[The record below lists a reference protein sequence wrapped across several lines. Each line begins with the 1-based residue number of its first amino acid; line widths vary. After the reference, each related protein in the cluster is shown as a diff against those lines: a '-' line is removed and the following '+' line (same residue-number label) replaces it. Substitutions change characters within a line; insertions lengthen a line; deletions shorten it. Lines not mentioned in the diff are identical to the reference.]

1 MSILFLKIFLST
13 FFLTVIF
20 EKLGH
25 TPHLLDHP
33 IKRSAHSYPIP
44 SGGGAVV
51 VIVFLVV
58 ATSLFLNDRIPV
70 NEYHALMGGS
80 LIAVLGFADDV
91 SSLSLWVRLPTQF
104 VAAFW
109 VVYSLGGVPSIDFSF
124 FQLSNSEILILLGVL
139 ALIWLLNLYN
149 FMDGADGLA
158 GTELIFVTSM
168 SLVFAIIA
176 GDNLVALIS
185 AILISSISGFPSV
198 VILLISGLFIGRSG
212 LGLVEPLDL
221 GQGLET
227 IVGLLVCLVLFEGGL
242 NLKLPEGNIRNTVL
256 RISLIRLFISLSAGI
271 FIAHWLAG
279 LSWPVA
285 GVYSAIVLATG
296 PTVVSPLVD
305 QIKLVSPLSEVLKA
319 EGLVLE
325 PIGAVLALLLLE
337 LILGDLHGIKEV
349 FIALMQRL
357 GGGVLIGI
365 SSGWLLSEILK
376 KIKNETSFGIE
387 LQVTLGFIFLV
398 YGICEYILPE
408 SGLPASVAAGFIV
421 GKREIIDKE
430 RLDNLIGELAQLAI
444 TVLFPLLASDVSWGE
459 LSPLGWGGI
468 ICVLMLM
475 IIVRPISISLA
486 TMGGELDVKQRVF
499 LSWLAP
505 RGIVTAAVASLFS
518 IRLEQAGVLGAGRLQ
533 GLVFLTILMTVGI
546 QGLTARP
553 LANFLNLIDKEI

>member
-1 MSILFLKIFLST
+1 MT
-13 FFLTVIF
+13 P
-20 EKLGH
+20 ERLG
-25 TPHLLDHP
+25 LLWG
-33 IKRSAHSYPIP
+33 I
-44 SGGGAVV
+44 
-51 VIVFLVV
+51 
-58 ATSLFLNDRIPV
+58 T
-70 NEYHALMGGS
+70 
-80 LIAVLGFADDV
+80 
-91 SSLSLWVRLPTQF
+91 
-104 VAAFW
+104 
-109 VVYSLGGVPSIDFSF
+109 
-124 FQLSNSEILILLGVL
+124 
-139 ALIWLLNLYN
+139 
-149 FMDGADGLA
+149 
-158 GTELIFVTSM
+158 
-168 SLVFAIIA
+168 VFAGA
-176 GDNLVALIS
+176 CAR
-185 AILISSISGFPSV
+185 LISSISGFPSV
-198 VILLISGLFIGRSG
+198 VILLLSGLFIGRSG
-212 LGLVEPLDL
+212 LGIVEPLDL

-256 RISLIRLFISLSAGI
+256 KISIIRLFLSLTAGI

-279 LSWPVA
+279 LSWSVA

-296 PTVVSPLVD
+296 PTVVTPLVE

-337 LILGDLHGIKEV
+337 FILGDLHGIEEV

-357 GGGVLIGI
+357 GGGVFIGLG
-365 SSGWLLSEILK
+365 SGWLLSEILK
-376 KIKNETSFGIE
+376 KIKNEASFGVE

-398 YGICEYILPE
+398 YGICEYFLPE
-408 SGLPASVAAGFIV
+408 SGLPASVASGFIV

-444 TVLFPLLASDVSWGE
+444 TVLFPLLAADVSWGE

-468 ICVLMLM
+468 LSVFMMM

-486 TMGGELDVKQRVF
+486 TIGKELNLKEKLF
-499 LSWLAP
+499 LVWLAP

-553 LANFLNLIDKEI
+553 LADLLELTEKNT

>member
-1 MSILFLKIFLST
+1 MT
-13 FFLTVIF
+13 P
-20 EKLGH
+20 ERLG
-25 TPHLLDHP
+25 LLWG
-33 IKRSAHSYPIP
+33 I
-44 SGGGAVV
+44 
-51 VIVFLVV
+51 
-58 ATSLFLNDRIPV
+58 T
-70 NEYHALMGGS
+70 
-80 LIAVLGFADDV
+80 
-91 SSLSLWVRLPTQF
+91 
-104 VAAFW
+104 
-109 VVYSLGGVPSIDFSF
+109 
-124 FQLSNSEILILLGVL
+124 
-139 ALIWLLNLYN
+139 
-149 FMDGADGLA
+149 
-158 GTELIFVTSM
+158 
-168 SLVFAIIA
+168 VFAGA
-176 GDNLVALIS
+176 CAR
-185 AILISSISGFPSV
+185 LISSMSGFPSV
-198 VILLISGLFIGRSG
+198 VILLLSGLFIGRSG

-256 RISLIRLFISLSAGI
+256 KISLIRLFVSLSAGI
-271 FIAHWLAG
+271 FVAHWLAG

-325 PIGAVLALLLLE
+325 PIGAVLALLILE

-376 KIKNETSFGIE
+376 KIKNEASFGIE
-387 LQVTLGFIFLV
+387 LQVTLGFIFLI

-430 RLDNLIGELAQLAI
+430 KLDNLIGELAQLAI

-486 TMGGELDVKQRVF
+486 TMGRELDVKQRVF
-499 LSWLAP
+499 LAWLAP

-553 LANFLNLIDKEI
+553 LANFLNLINEEK

>member
-1 MSILFLKIFLST
+1 MT
-13 FFLTVIF
+13 P
-20 EKLGH
+20 ERLG
-25 TPHLLDHP
+25 LLWG
-33 IKRSAHSYPIP
+33 I
-44 SGGGAVV
+44 
-51 VIVFLVV
+51 
-58 ATSLFLNDRIPV
+58 T
-70 NEYHALMGGS
+70 
-80 LIAVLGFADDV
+80 
-91 SSLSLWVRLPTQF
+91 
-104 VAAFW
+104 
-109 VVYSLGGVPSIDFSF
+109 
-124 FQLSNSEILILLGVL
+124 
-139 ALIWLLNLYN
+139 
-149 FMDGADGLA
+149 
-158 GTELIFVTSM
+158 
-168 SLVFAIIA
+168 VFAGA
-176 GDNLVALIS
+176 CAR
-185 AILISSISGFPSV
+185 LISSVSGFPSV

-387 LQVTLGFIFLV
+387 LQVTLGVIFLV

>member
-1 MSILFLKIFLST
+1 MT
-13 FFLTVIF
+13 P
-20 EKLGH
+20 ERLG
-25 TPHLLDHP
+25 LLWG
-33 IKRSAHSYPIP
+33 I
-44 SGGGAVV
+44 
-51 VIVFLVV
+51 
-58 ATSLFLNDRIPV
+58 T
-70 NEYHALMGGS
+70 
-80 LIAVLGFADDV
+80 
-91 SSLSLWVRLPTQF
+91 
-104 VAAFW
+104 
-109 VVYSLGGVPSIDFSF
+109 
-124 FQLSNSEILILLGVL
+124 
-139 ALIWLLNLYN
+139 
-149 FMDGADGLA
+149 
-158 GTELIFVTSM
+158 
-168 SLVFAIIA
+168 VFAGA
-176 GDNLVALIS
+176 CAR
-185 AILISSISGFPSV
+185 LISSVSGFPSV

-256 RISLIRLFISLSAGI
+256 RISLVRLFISLSAGI

-279 LSWPVA
+279 LSWSVA

-305 QIKLVSPLSEVLKA
+305 QVKLVSPLSEVLKA

-376 KIKNETSFGIE
+376 KIKNEASFGIE

-486 TMGGELDVKQRVF
+486 TMGGELDSKQRVF

>member
-1 MSILFLKIFLST
+1 MTPERLGLLWGI
-13 FFLTVIF
+13 TVF
-20 EKLGH
+20 
-25 TPHLLDHP
+25 
-33 IKRSAHSYPIP
+33 
-44 SGGGAVV
+44 SGAC
-51 VIVFLVV
+51 
-58 ATSLFLNDRIPV
+58 AR
-70 NEYHALMGGS
+70 
-80 LIAVLGFADDV
+80 
-91 SSLSLWVRLPTQF
+91 
-104 VAAFW
+104 
-109 VVYSLGGVPSIDFSF
+109 
-124 FQLSNSEILILLGVL
+124 
-139 ALIWLLNLYN
+139 
-149 FMDGADGLA
+149 
-158 GTELIFVTSM
+158 
-168 SLVFAIIA
+168 
-176 GDNLVALIS
+176 
-185 AILISSISGFPSV
+185 LISSVSGFPSV

-475 IIVRPISISLA
+475 LIVRPISISLA
-486 TMGGELDVKQRVF
+486 TMGGELDLKQRLF

>member
-1 MSILFLKIFLST
+1 MT
-13 FFLTVIF
+13 P
-20 EKLGH
+20 ERLG
-25 TPHLLDHP
+25 LLWG
-33 IKRSAHSYPIP
+33 I
-44 SGGGAVV
+44 
-51 VIVFLVV
+51 
-58 ATSLFLNDRIPV
+58 T
-70 NEYHALMGGS
+70 
-80 LIAVLGFADDV
+80 
-91 SSLSLWVRLPTQF
+91 
-104 VAAFW
+104 
-109 VVYSLGGVPSIDFSF
+109 
-124 FQLSNSEILILLGVL
+124 
-139 ALIWLLNLYN
+139 
-149 FMDGADGLA
+149 
-158 GTELIFVTSM
+158 
-168 SLVFAIIA
+168 VFAGA
-176 GDNLVALIS
+176 CAR
-185 AILISSISGFPSV
+185 LISSISGFPSV
-198 VILLISGLFIGRSG
+198 VILLLSGLFIGRSG

-256 RISLIRLFISLSAGI
+256 KISLIRLFISLASGI

-279 LSWPVA
+279 LSWSVA

-296 PTVVSPLVD
+296 PTVVTPLVE
-305 QIKLVSPLSEVLKA
+305 QIKLASPLSEVLKA

-337 LILGDLHGIKEV
+337 FILGDLHGIEEV
-349 FIALMQRL
+349 LIALMQRL
-357 GGGVLIGI
+357 GGGVVIGLG
-365 SSGWLLSEILK
+365 SGWLLTEILK
-376 KIKNETSFGIE
+376 KIKNEASFGIE

-398 YGICEYILPE
+398 YGLCEYILPE

-468 ICVLMLM
+468 VSVFMLM
-475 IIVRPISISLA
+475 IIVRPFSISIATIGNDLKAKEKIFLA
-486 TMGGELDVKQRVF
+486 
-499 LSWLAP
+499 WLAP

-553 LANFLNLIDKEI
+553 LASYLNLIEKED